1 MAFEQVAAR
10 VPAAIGAT
18 SFTGVDNP
26 AGEADQLLFE
36 VQVLD
41 AAGDVIRVVSGNLF
55 PHIDGTSPISLAQF
69 VAFSAWMRAKAVAE
83 IIGE

>member
-1 MAFEQVAAR
+1 MAFDRLGAR
-10 VPAAIGAT
+10 TPSAIGAL

-41 AAGDVIRVVSGNLF
+41 SAGDVLRVITGNLA
-55 PHIDGTSPISLAQF
+55 PHIDGTSPVSAADF
-69 VAFSAWMRAKAVAE
+69 VAFAAWLRAKAVQE
-83 IIGE
+83 IIG